1 MNLDADGSLYGPQRA
16 VTGVPEEGEHGAER
30 LAHLVPHRGCQ
41 FLHFGPQP
49 AEETHK
55 LVGHSLQH
63 RDNLPAKRHLLCG
76 WLSLDSGLADWSSSR
91 YVLV

>member
-1 MNLDADGSLYGPQRA
+1 MNLGAEGSRYGPQHA
-16 VTGVPEEGEHGAER
+16 LTDVPEEGEHGAER
-30 LAHLVPHRGCQ
+30 LAHLVQDLGCQ

-49 AEETHK
+49 AEEPHK

-63 RDNLPAKRHLLCG
+63 RDNHLERPLLCG